1 MSHSIVNRPLT
12 GYFSISAFHEGIWY
26 FKNVG
31 TRVGTVGKF
40 DKILLGDVYI
50 QNLVQRKISIGNK
63 FDIYPENKL
72 PYHVTV

>member
-1 MSHSIVNRPLT
+1 
-12 GYFSISAFHEGIWY
+12 
-26 FKNVG
+26 
-31 TRVGTVGKF
+31 VGKF

-72 PYHVTV
+72 PYHVTVKLAVEHHSSLDSLLED